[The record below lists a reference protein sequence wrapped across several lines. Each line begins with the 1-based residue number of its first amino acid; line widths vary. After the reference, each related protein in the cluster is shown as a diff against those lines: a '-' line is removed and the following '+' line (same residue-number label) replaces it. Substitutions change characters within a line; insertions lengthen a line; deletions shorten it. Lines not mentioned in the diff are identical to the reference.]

1 MNQVLKE
8 FEAEIPPPPA
18 SIKSEKKISGKQ
30 SSQSN
35 RKYPPRQKT
44 KTN

>member
-8 FEAEIPPPPA
+8 FEAEIPPPP
-18 SIKSEKKISGKQ
+18 SIKSEKKISGKE